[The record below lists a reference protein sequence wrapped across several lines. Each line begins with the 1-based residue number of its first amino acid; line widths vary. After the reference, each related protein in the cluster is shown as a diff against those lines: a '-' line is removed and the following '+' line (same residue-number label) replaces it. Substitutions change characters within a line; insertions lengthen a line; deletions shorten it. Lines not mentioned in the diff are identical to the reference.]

1 MADPYNVLFVLP
13 LLKNDM
19 DYPFDRVIEC
29 LNEELTSFGPA
40 DRQERITFIK
50 KPVSGL
56 ALEQKEQSQHTIK
69 MVALEEAAGKI
80 CAQQVIPYP
89 PGIPL
94 LYPGEI
100 IESEDIANIR
110 LQIQAGARFQNGDNI
125 KAGSINVYEDL

>member
-1 MADPYNVLFVLP
+1 YNVLFVLP

-29 LNEELTSFGPA
+29 LKEELTSFGPA
-40 DRQERITFIK
+40 DRQERITFSK

-56 ALEQKEQSQHTIK
+56 ALEQKDQSQHTIK
-69 MVALEEAAGKI
+69 TVKLDEAAGEI
-80 CAQQVIPYP
+80 CAQQVTPYP

-100 IESEDIANIR
+100 IEGEDIANIR
-110 LQIQAGARFQNGDNI
+110 FQIKAGARFQNADNI
-125 KAGSINVYEDL
+125 KKGSIHIYKDL